1 MAHLK
6 KSTHLKKSYASR
18 KSNRAPDS
26 TLIALEQYLPYL
38 INRVGNTLVQLFS
51 RDLAPFDLSV
61 SMWRVIAVL
70 GELGSLRLIDLSG
83 MTSIDA
89 STLSRLIETMQRRR
103 LVQRSCSARNKREIV
118 IAITAKSEE
127 LLRVLAP
134 IAVAYEREMTAGLSA
149 ADLATTRETL
159 SHMFARLADL
169 KKSATQEMGR
179 SRRQM
184 PVLAKHVVMSNSK

>member
-1 MAHLK
+1 MAHP
-6 KSTHLKKSYASR
+6 R
-18 KSNRAPDS
+18 NGRATRS
-26 TLIALEQYLPYL
+26 AKRGRAAALIDLDRYLPYL

-51 RDLAPFDLSV
+51 RDLAPFAISV

-70 GELGSLRLIDLSG
+70 GATGSLRLVDLSA

-89 STLSRLIETMQRRR
+89 STLSRLIETMQRQG
-103 LVQRSCSARNKREIV
+103 LVERSRSPRNKREIV
-118 IAITAKSEE
+118 IKATAKGQE

-134 IAVAYEREMTAGLSA
+134 IAAAYEREMTVGLSA

-159 SHMFARLADL
+159 RQMFDRLADL
-169 KKSATQEMGR
+169 KTRAAREMTR

-184 PVLAKHVVMSNSK
+184 PVLAKHVVGAAAES

>member
-1 MAHLK
+1 MAHP
-6 KSTHLKKSYASR
+6 R
-18 KSNRAPDS
+18 NGRATRS
-26 TLIALEQYLPYL
+26 AKRGRAAALIDLDRYLPYL

-51 RDLAPFDLSV
+51 RDLAPFAISV

-70 GELGSLRLIDLSG
+70 GATGSLRLVDLSA

-89 STLSRLIETMQRRR
+89 STLSRLIETMQRQA
-103 LVQRSCSARNKREIV
+103 LVARSRSPRNKREIV
-118 IAITAKSEE
+118 IKATAKGQE

-134 IAVAYEREMTAGLSA
+134 IAAAYEREMTVGLSA

-159 SHMFARLADL
+159 RQMFDRLVDL
-169 KKSATQEMGR
+169 KTRAAREMTR

-184 PVLAKHVVMSNSK
+184 PVLAKHVVGAAAES